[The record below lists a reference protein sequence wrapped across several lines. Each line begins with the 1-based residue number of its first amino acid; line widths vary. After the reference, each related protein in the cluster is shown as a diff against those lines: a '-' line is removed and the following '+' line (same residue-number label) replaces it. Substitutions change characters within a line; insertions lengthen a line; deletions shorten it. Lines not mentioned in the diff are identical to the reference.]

1 LYTVVV
7 GGSLLSI
14 VYLLLCGQLNIDMA
28 MAKNKRRY
36 LLWHTELQTLASLVV
51 HVQLSALLKL
61 FLKVTSTLSVM
72 LASNVVH
79 VQISAQ

>member
-1 LYTVVV
+1 
-7 GGSLLSI
+7 
-14 VYLLLCGQLNIDMA
+14 MA
-28 MAKNKRRY
+28 YK
-36 LLWHTELQTLASLVV
+36 LQTLASLVV